1 MTTEKENE
9 TPAEPQ
15 AGEAE
20 PTLQPVAATT
30 TTTEPPAGESHEEQ
44 SLSLEEARKIR
55 SESANL
61 RKRLKDSEA
70 TLADLKAF
78 KDQIEAE
85 KLSADEK
92 QALAVQKKEKQLAE
106 LQKEKDDAVRAHQE
120 YKISTEVRLQAAQM
134 HFADLS
140 DASRLLDWSEI
151 TYDDDGMPNNLK
163 ELLTKLAK
171 AKPYLVSK
179 PTQAPTAGGATSP
192 AQSQTSNNTEITQQY
207 VNDVLGGKIPWE
219 SLSPDRRT
227 AILNWKA
234 QHSYRF

>member
-85 KLSADEK
+85 KLSAAEN
-92 QALAVQKKEKQLAE
+92 QALALHTQQHPLPQLHNH
-106 LQKEKDDAVRAHQE
+106 QDDAVRAHQE
-120 YKISTEVRLQAAQM
+120 DKISTEVRLQAPQM
-134 HFADLS
+134 HFAHLYH
-140 DASRLLDWSEI
+140 ASRL
-151 TYDDDGMPNNLK
+151 
-163 ELLTKLAK
+163 
-171 AKPYLVSK
+171 
-179 PTQAPTAGGATSP
+179 
-192 AQSQTSNNTEITQQY
+192 
-207 VNDVLGGKIPWE
+207 
-219 SLSPDRRT
+219 
-227 AILNWKA
+227 
-234 QHSYRF
+234 